1 LLQVGTDSKA
11 VSDAWSLVEKKH
23 GDKVAGLFVSVD
35 ADKGRALA
43 YAGGAWLNRLMRVCA
58 FVVRV
63 LVHALIVLVLA
74 LVHAH

>member
-1 LLQVGTDSKA
+1 VLLLQVGTDSKA

-43 YAGGAWLNRLMRVCA
+43 YAGVFWLVFVHGLACICIRCTAGAAPYL
-58 FVVRV
+58 
-63 LVHALIVLVLA
+63 
-74 LVHAH
+74 